1 MILVTGGTGL
11 VGAHLLLQLTEG
23 STMPVR
29 ALYRTDAGK
38 AKTRNLFIHYDK
50 EALFEKINWVQG
62 DITDIPSLEE
72 AFAGV
77 TYVYHCAALI
87 SYDPADEELLRKV
100 NIEGTANVVNLAL
113 AYGCLKLCHVSSV
126 AALGDLKEGETVI
139 TEETEW
145 NPEVKHSDYG
155 ISKHGAEMEVW
166 RGLQEGLQTVMVNPA
181 LIFGYG
187 FWNQGSG
194 TIFKAI
200 HEGHYFYTKG
210 NCGVIAA
217 EDVATVMIQL
227 MQSGISGEK
236 YTLLADH
243 MPIKELFDTI
253 ADGMGKRRPPVK
265 ASRLMTSVAWRID
278 WLISKLLR
286 RKRVIT
292 RFVARV
298 SHNKTYYSMEKI
310 NSTLQLNFKEPKAY
324 IKELAAQYA
333 KAKNKV

>member
-23 STMPVR
+23 SMPVR
-29 ALYRTDAGK
+29 ALYRTEAGK
-38 AKTRNLFIHYDK
+38 AKTRNLFAHHGK
-50 EALFEKINWVQG
+50 EALFEKISWAQG

-72 AFAGV
+72 AFGGI
-77 TYVYHCAALI
+77 THVYHCAALI

-100 NIEGTANVVNLAL
+100 NIEGTANIVNLAL
-113 AYGCLKLCHVSSV
+113 AYGCRKLCHVSSV
-126 AALGDLKEGETVI
+126 AALGDPKEEETVI

-166 RGLQEGLQTVMVNPA
+166 RGLQEGLETVMVNPA

-187 FWNQGSG
+187 FWKQGSG
-194 TIFKAI
+194 TIFKTI
-200 HEGHYFYTKG
+200 DEGHYFYTKG

-217 EDVATVMIQL
+217 EDVATVMVQL
-227 MQSGISGEK
+227 MQSSIAGEK
-236 YTLLADH
+236 YTLVAEH

-253 ADGMGKRRPPVK
+253 ANGMGKRRPPVN
-265 ASRLMTSVAWRID
+265 ASRLMTSVAWRFD

-298 SHNKTYYSMEKI
+298 SHNKTYYSTEKI

-333 KAKNKV
+333 QAKNKV

>member
-23 STMPVR
+23 SMPVR

-38 AKTRNLFIHYDK
+38 AKTRNLFSHYGR
-50 EALFEKINWVQG
+50 EAFFEKISWAQG
-62 DITDIPSLEE
+62 DINDIPSLEE
-72 AFAGV
+72 AFKGI
-77 TYVYHCAALI
+77 THVYHCAALI

-100 NIEGTANVVNLAL
+100 NIEGTANVVNCAL
-113 AYGCLKLCHVSSV
+113 AYGCRKLCHVSSI
-126 AALGDLKEGETVI
+126 AALGDPKEEETVI

-166 RGLQEGLQTVMVNPA
+166 RGLQEGLAVVMVNPA

-200 HEGHYFYTKG
+200 DKGQYFYTNG
-210 NCGVIAA
+210 NCAAIAA

-227 MQSGISGEK
+227 MESSITGEK
-236 YTLLADH
+236 FTLLAGH
-243 MPIKELFDTI
+243 ITIKELFDTI
-253 ADGMGKRRPPVK
+253 AEGMGKRKPPVK
-265 ASRLMTSVAWRID
+265 ASGFMTSVAWRID
-278 WLISKLLR
+278 WLLSKLLM

-292 RFVARV
+292 RFVARA
-298 SHNKTYYSMEKI
+298 SNKTIHYSTAKI
-310 NSTLQLNFKEPKAY
+310 NSTLQITFKEPKAF
-324 IKELAAQYA
+324 IKDLATQYA
-333 KAKNKV
+333 LLKKKV